1 MADRNDY
8 EVSIVDDNLD
18 TDLEAVNK
26 KIEDSL
32 IKSGKKSQMIAI
44 NNLNVLMGIQ
54 TNITENHLKEN
65 DKQSKDDEEKANK
78 GLKLAS
84 QLGSAMLAVDVYKR
98 QILFSS
104 STVSI

>member
-54 TNITENHLKEN
+54 TNITENHLKSSPRMMRR
-65 DKQSKDDEEKANK
+65 KLIKA
-78 GLKLAS
+78 
-84 QLGSAMLAVDVYKR
+84 
-98 QILFSS
+98 
-104 STVSI
+104 